1 MEELRKLEQVQSVLM
16 FMQSREFLDSSNLD
30 SNRFLANLILLL
42 VQPCGELDIGK
53 KCNLISEYVPKISAV
68 FLEEASQWLGLKTA
82 LHSEGKQD
90 NGGYQQSHVHGT
102 KIGKRHCDSLQV
114 KEKDVAMVGL
124 DAMERAN
131 STLEDFCRSY
141 FMFHG
146 VDINRPQ
153 SLFKYLP
160 LLAFVESYIYQL
172 DGLNEE
178 ILHIVTEEVPGLER
192 GSEEMV
198 DQGRRTKFNDAFET
212 DPFKPLVGLL
222 KCRDLLTERIIEE
235 FRGGEEYWAL
245 ERKLCCAVIGNK
257 EISIEDSLRAIRLK
271 SFDYRV
277 LNLLLYQLRG
287 EEVNDLHMEFLS
299 VSEFLVEISDDLF
312 DYEDDVLEN
321 NFNILRMFVKIYGP
335 SMAPAMLA
343 KYITKAEE
351 RYGNLLKTL
360 DPQLSL
366 NYQRRCE
373 EATKEGGKISGHSLG
388 TWNIPP
394 LILDEDLYR
403 SNCLSPK

>member
-1 MEELRKLEQVQSVLM
+1 MKSALDISTQPKQSAKQRREIELADMEELRKLEQVQSVLM

-30 SNRFLANLILLL
+30 SSRFLANLILLLSAPVISTLPKQSARQRRETEPANMEELRKLEQVQSVLMFMQSREFVDSSNLDSSRFLANLILLL
-42 VQPCGELDIGK
+42 VQPCGELDIGE
-53 KCNLISEYVPKISAV
+53 KCSLISEYVPKISAA
-68 FLEEASQWLGLKTA
+68 FLKEASQWLGLKTV

-90 NGGYQQSHVHGT
+90 NRAFAGYQQNHVHGT

-146 VDINRPQ
+146 VDINTPQ

-160 LLAFVESYIYQL
+160 LLTFVESYMYQL

-178 ILHIVTEEVPGLER
+178 ILHIATEEVPGLER
-192 GSEEMV
+192 GSKEIV

-257 EISIEDSLRAIRLK
+257 EISIEDSLRAIHLK

-299 VSEFLVEISDDLF
+299 VSEFLVEISDDL
-312 DYEDDVLEN
+312 
-321 NFNILRMFVKIYGP
+321 
-335 SMAPAMLA
+335 
-343 KYITKAEE
+343 
-351 RYGNLLKTL
+351 
-360 DPQLSL
+360 
-366 NYQRRCE
+366 
-373 EATKEGGKISGHSLG
+373 
-388 TWNIPP
+388 
-394 LILDEDLYR
+394 
-403 SNCLSPK
+403 

>member
-1 MEELRKLEQVQSVLM
+1 MKSALDISTQPKQSAKQRREIELADMEELRKLEQVQSVLM

-30 SNRFLANLILLL
+30 SSRFLANLILLLSAPVISTLPKQSARQRRETEPANMEELRKLEQVQSVLMFMQSREFVDSSNLDSSRFLANLILLL
-42 VQPCGELDIGK
+42 VQPCGELDIGE
-53 KCNLISEYVPKISAV
+53 KCSLISEYVPKISAA
-68 FLEEASQWLGLKTA
+68 FLKEASQWLGLKTV

-90 NGGYQQSHVHGT
+90 NRGYQQNHVHGT

-146 VDINRPQ
+146 VDINTPQ

-160 LLAFVESYIYQL
+160 LLTFVESYMYQL

-178 ILHIVTEEVPGLER
+178 ILHIATEEVPGLER
-192 GSEEMV
+192 GSKEIV

-257 EISIEDSLRAIRLK
+257 EISIEDSLRAIHLK

-299 VSEFLVEISDDLF
+299 VSEFLVEISDDL
-312 DYEDDVLEN
+312 
-321 NFNILRMFVKIYGP
+321 
-335 SMAPAMLA
+335 
-343 KYITKAEE
+343 
-351 RYGNLLKTL
+351 
-360 DPQLSL
+360 
-366 NYQRRCE
+366 
-373 EATKEGGKISGHSLG
+373 
-388 TWNIPP
+388 
-394 LILDEDLYR
+394 
-403 SNCLSPK
+403 